1 MMNIKLLLSA
11 LFLII
16 ITAKFSISQVPDL
29 DEETI
34 TDYFGKT
41 DAPDF
46 PQGAEWFNTDKPLS
60 LKDLRGKLVLLDFWT
75 SGCINCIH
83 IIPDLKKLE
92 SEFPDELVII
102 GVHSAKFLN
111 ERGSES
117 IRQAILKNDLEHP
130 VINDKDFA
138 VWDSYDASAW
148 PTLVLIDPKG
158 KIIGMKTGEGVYKVF
173 DPVIST
179 AVNEYDKIGDI
190 LNRTPIKFALEK
202 DKISKSLLSFPGK
215 ITADP
220 ETSRI
225 FISDTDNNRIL
236 ILKVNKTDNK
246 AEVEEVIGNRKAG
259 ANDGA
264 YSVAEFNK
272 PQGLAYFNSKLY
284 IADTENHLI
293 REIDLGTKQVKT
305 IAGTGEQSKEWGF
318 INPGDARSTALNSPW
333 DLIVIDGALY
343 IAMAGPH
350 QLWKMDLNTGKIG
363 TYAGSGRENI
373 TDGNFKSCALA
384 QPSGIT
390 TGSNKIYFA
399 DAESSS
405 IRSADIG
412 LKGKVRTI
420 VGSGLFTFGD
430 IDGTGSSVRLQHPL
444 GITYNNVD
452 GLLYITD
459 TYNSKIKTVNPK
471 TKEVLTYSGTGSKG
485 NRDGTID
492 AQFNEPSG
500 LVIMNG
506 KIYVTDTNNNLVR
519 VIDMNTREVSTIV
532 ISNPEKLMEGILT
545 GKTSRRKKE
554 IKIEQ
559 TDLKEGASK
568 IKFNF
573 SLPEGF
579 KINAEANPQVMLT
592 SDGNI
597 ADSVEAEIDTKSP
610 VFEFPVE
617 LKQGTGILHLEIL
630 VYYCETKNIGICKFK
645 DLRFEIPVKVSSVGG
660 ESLNI
665 NYTLN

>member
-1 MMNIKLLLSA
+1 MNIKLLLLS
-11 LFLII
+11 LFLITL
-16 ITAKFSISQVPDL
+16 TAKLTLSQVPDL
-29 DEETI
+29 EEETI

-41 DAPDF
+41 EAPDF

-60 LKDLRGKLVLLDFWT
+60 LKDLRGKLILLDFWT

-130 VINDKDFA
+130 VINDKDFE

-158 KIIGMKTGEGVYKVF
+158 KIIGKKTGEGVYNVLE
-173 DPVIST
+173 PVISS
-179 AVNEYDKIGDI
+179 AVQEYDKIGGI
-190 LNRTPIKFALEK
+190 LNRTPVKFALEK

-215 ITADP
+215 ITADA

-225 FISDTDNNRIL
+225 FVTDSDNNRIL
-236 ILKVNKTDNK
+236 ILKVSDKENR
-246 AEVEEVIGNRKAG
+246 AEVEDVIGNGKTG
-259 ANDGA
+259 SSDGS
-264 YSVAEFNK
+264 YLETEFNK
-272 PQGLAYFNSKLY
+272 PQGITYYNGKLY
-284 IADTENHLI
+284 VADTENHLI
-293 REIDLGTKQVKT
+293 REIDLKTKQVKT
-305 IAGTGEQSKEWGF
+305 IAGTGIQSTDFGF
-318 INPGDARSTALNSPW
+318 IGYGDARTTALNSPW
-333 DLIVIDGALY
+333 DLIEFDGALY

-350 QLWKMDLNTGKIG
+350 QLWKMDLSTGQIG

-390 TGSNKIYFA
+390 TDGNKIYFA

-412 LKGKVRTI
+412 SGGKVRTI

-444 GITYNNVD
+444 GITYNNAD

-459 TYNSKIKTVNPK
+459 TYNSKIKTVNPN

-485 NRDGTID
+485 SRDGTGE
-492 AQFNEPSG
+492 AQFNEPGG

-506 KIYVTDTNNNLVR
+506 KIFITDTNNNLIR
-519 VIDMNTREVSTIV
+519 VIDMSTKEVSTVV
-532 ISNPEKLMEGILT
+532 ISNPEKLMAGVLT
-545 GKTSRRKKE
+545 GKTSRRKKV
-554 IKIEQ
+554 IKLEKVG
-559 TDLKEGASK
+559 LKEGASK

-579 KINAEANPQVMLT
+579 KINAEANPQIMLT
-592 SDGNI
+592 SEENI
-597 ADSVEAEIDTKSP
+597 VDSVETEIDTKSP
-610 VFEFPVE
+610 MFEFPIN
-617 LKQGTGILHLEIL
+617 LKQGMGTLNLEIL

-645 DLRFEIPVKVSSVGG
+645 DLHFEIPVSVSTAGR

-665 NYTLN
+665 NYSLN